1 MTDYSD
7 ARYFAISGA
16 GYGKGFTP
24 EEARENYEKTQA
36 MNFRHIDKA
45 EWREGGDFAPD
56 LWMAP
61 EGATGFILGVGGL
74 HWTDSDGKMMA
85 TPTEGDRVE

>member
-16 GYGKGFTP
+16 GYGKGYTP

-36 MNFRHIDKA
+36 MNFRHIEKS
-45 EWREGGDFAPD
+45 EWQEGGEFAPVVW
-56 LWMAP
+56 LAP
-61 EGATGFILGVGGL
+61 EGATGFVMGMGT
-74 HWTDSDGKMMA
+74 HWTDSDGQTVREFSEADK
-85 TPTEGDRVE
+85 V